1 MMNPKPTSVEE
12 YFSWFTP
19 GIQAKL
25 QQIRETLRDALPE
38 AKEVI
43 SYHMPAFKTTE
54 VLVYFAAAKSHLGY
68 YPTNSGVQEFKK
80 ELAELRQLAKDED
93 HTELASQIYAR
104 IEAIE
109 HSFGHLGQE
118 LQHHDILNAVEF
130 FQGRKKELQRMRGID
145 IPKWIDFYN
154 N

>member
-19 GIQAKL
+19 EIQAKL
-25 QQIRETLRDALPE
+25 QQIRDTLRVALPE

-68 YPTNSGVQEFKK
+68 YPTNSGVEEFKK
-80 ELAELRQLAKDED
+80 ELAEYVTSKGAIQFPYERELPLELIAQIAQFRAEEAKHRAQL
-93 HTELASQIYAR
+93 
-104 IEAIE
+104 
-109 HSFGHLGQE
+109 
-118 LQHHDILNAVEF
+118 
-130 FQGRKKELQRMRGID
+130 KKKR
-145 IPKWIDFYN
+145 
-154 N
+154 